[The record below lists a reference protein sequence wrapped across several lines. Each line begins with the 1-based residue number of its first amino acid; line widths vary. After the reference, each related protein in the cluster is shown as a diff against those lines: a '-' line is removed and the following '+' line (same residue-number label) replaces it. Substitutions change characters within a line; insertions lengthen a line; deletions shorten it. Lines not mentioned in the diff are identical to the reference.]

1 MDGWY
6 GNIEFPEDVDPIEQE
21 RLTDIFSDNGI
32 MGLEEDGWEDTCET
46 EWWLFGPLEITR
58 AD

>member
-1 MDGWY
+1 
-6 GNIEFPEDVDPIEQE
+6 
-21 RLTDIFSDNGI
+21 